1 MTRAITL
8 FVVTL
13 LVGCASS
20 YQSARTLAPGKT
32 QVTAALSRTE
42 MFSEVEFDEGI
53 SVWGGDIQV
62 RQGVVEQF
70 DLGVRLARTPGAE
83 ETLSQLS
90 IEPKYQITPGTSST
104 TVSVALPVGVGWAET
119 GDDWEDGTV
128 LLIPTVF
135 VGIDLSPT
143 AELVIAPK
151 VFALFPDAKTEDSEV
166 ELGGS
171 VGVRFYD
178 ASKTWAIQPEISFLR
193 FSEEGE
199 GISFLTFGI
208 GVSAGN

>member
-42 MFSEVEFDEGI
+42 LFSEGEFDEGV

-62 RQGVVEQF
+62 RQGVVEKF
-70 DLGVRLARTPGAE
+70 DLGLRLSRTPGAE

-90 IEPKYQITPGTSST
+90 FEPKYQITADTSST
-104 TVSVALPVGVGWAET
+104 TVSVALPIGVGWAET

-128 LLIPTVF
+128 LLVPTVF

-143 AELVIAPK
+143 TELVFAPK
-151 VFALFPDAKTEDSEV
+151 MFALFPDAKTEDSEV
-166 ELGGS
+166 EFGAS
-171 VGVRFYD
+171 VGVRFFD
-178 ASKTWAIQPEISFLR
+178 ASRTWAIQPEVSYLR
-193 FSEEGE
+193 FSEDGE
-199 GISFLTFGI
+199 SISFLTFGI